1 MGAAYSLPM
10 QHTRHMPVVEVILV
24 RVDWDRTAIQ
34 LGRLP
39 GRWHTLHLGPEPGY
53 PFGRKGAE
61 LLAAWQQV
69 QMSRQE
75 AGMVLLDGDVAI
87 DPVDYR
93 AMMACITSD
102 PEAVWTAPAR
112 LWPRSTQYPG
122 GWYWAH
128 HRGEASQDECDNP
141 TVFSF
146 CFTYLPR
153 RLLTACRQA
162 GMAKWTFPTCDSQVT
177 QVAARERI
185 KVGVVRGA
193 SPKHLHY

>member
-1 MGAAYSLPM
+1 MTP
-10 QHTRHMPVVEVILV
+10 VEVILL
-24 RVDWDRTAIQ
+24 RVDWDRTAIP

-53 PFGRKGAE
+53 PFGRKGHA
-61 LLAAWQQV
+61 LLSAWQQV
-69 QMSRQE
+69 QMSRRE
-75 AGMVLLDGDVAI
+75 AGMVILDGDVAI

-93 AMMACITSD
+93 AMMRAITSE
-102 PEAVWTAPAR
+102 PPAIHTAPAR
-112 LWPRSTQYPG
+112 LWPRSTQWQ
-122 GWYWAH
+122 GWTWAH
-128 HRGEASQDECDNP
+128 HRGEPSQDECDDP

-153 RLLTACRQA
+153 DLLTACRQA

-177 QVAARERI
+177 QVAARAKIPVR
-185 KVGVVRGA
+185 VVKDA

>member
-1 MGAAYSLPM
+1 MFMQPVPM
-10 QHTRHMPVVEVILV
+10 QPVSVILI

-53 PFGRKGAE
+53 PFGRKG
-61 LLAAWQQV
+61 LALISAWTQI
-69 QMSRQE
+69 QMANE
-75 AGMVLLDGDVAI
+75 AGIVILDGDVAI

-93 AMMACITSD
+93 AMMRAITAEPS
-102 PEAVWTAPAR
+102 AVHVAPAR
-112 LWPRSTQYPG
+112 LWPKSTQWA
-122 GWYWAH
+122 GWTWAH
-128 HRGEASQDECDNP
+128 HRGEPSQEDCADP

-153 RLLTACRQA
+153 RLLDACRQA
-162 GMAKWTFPTCDSQVT
+162 GMAKWAFPVCDSKVT
-177 QVAARERI
+177 EVAVRMKIPVR
-185 KVGVVRGA
+185 VVAGA